1 MWKSDTNRNE
11 KLLTELHVP
20 PLHLDLP
27 TPANSNNE
35 TSSEHNDADP
45 PPANNEM
52 PPNPDLCLK
61 INTLRLET
69 SSTRKVNESGAFG
82 VGFQRWN

>member
-35 TSSEHNDADP
+35 TS
-45 PPANNEM
+45 
-52 PPNPDLCLK
+52 L
-61 INTLRLET
+61 
-69 SSTRKVNESGAFG
+69 
-82 VGFQRWN
+82 